1 MNSLQILF
9 LAALAAICSAE
20 QIEERGAGDEN
31 YIIGG
36 QPAGHG
42 EFPYQISLRLMRGS
56 RGQHIC
62 GGTLISSTWVLCAAH
77 CFQSRS
83 PSSYRVRVGEW
94 HLNSPDGSEQ
104 DIPIKAIHV
113 HSQFNSPQQ
122 FQHDIALLQL
132 ARPASGAYVGTAS
145 LPAKGADYRGQTC
158 TLSGWGLV
166 RRHPE
171 QLADQLQ
178 KVTGQIW
185 TRANAQAEW
194 GRDKPPGTVV
204 FGQPGRWSACMGD
217 SGGPRACGGTIVGV
231 VSFGPGE
238 CDGKPGVFT
247 EVSQFIDWIQSKM
260 GGSTGGDG
268 GDGGDHGGGTGGGT
282 GGGSGSGAAACPAAG
297 PLVAHES
304 DCSKYYQCIGRGQ
317 GILGSCGAGLRF
329 DKRIG
334 MCNWAQSVQC

>member
-1 MNSLQILF
+1 MNSIQILF
-9 LAALAAICSAE
+9 LAALASICSAE

-42 EFPYQISLRLMRGS
+42 EFPYQISLRMMRGS

-104 DIPIKAIHV
+104 DIPIAAIHV

-132 ARPASGAYVGTAS
+132 ARPASGAYVGMAS
-145 LPAKGADYRGQTC
+145 LPAKGADYRGQ
-158 TLSGWGLV
+158 
-166 RRHPE
+166 
-171 QLADQLQ
+171 
-178 KVTGQIW
+178 IW
-185 TRANAQAEW
+185 TRAKAQAEW
-194 GRDKPPGTVV
+194 GRNKPPGTVV

-217 SGGPRACGGTIVGV
+217 SGGPLACGGTIVGV

-238 CDGKPGVFT
+238 CAGKPGVFT

-260 GGSTGGDG
+260 GTSTGGDG
-268 GDGGDHGGGTGGGT
+268 GDGGDHGGQ
-282 GGGSGSGAAACPAAG
+282 GGGSGAGAAACPAAS

-317 GILGSCGAGLRF
+317 GIMGSCGAGLRF

-334 MCNWAQSVQC
+334 MCNWAQAVQC